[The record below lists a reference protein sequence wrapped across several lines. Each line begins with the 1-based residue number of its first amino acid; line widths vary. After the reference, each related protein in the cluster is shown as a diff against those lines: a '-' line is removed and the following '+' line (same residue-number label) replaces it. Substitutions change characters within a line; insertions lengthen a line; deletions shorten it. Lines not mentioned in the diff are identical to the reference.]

1 MLTNAFKLIKHNLLK
16 YTLLITLLFIF
27 IFAGFLI
34 RISYK
39 PLDISYIKKYLNIKS
54 LESLFPIK
62 NFENAK
68 VQINFLKN
76 IVTISIYELENYEFL
91 ENKYGFNISIP
102 KAKEINIGLKATKL
116 FKKKLEFSYVKFNN
130 AKLNLELKQNISD
143 LMINKN
149 IEQIEYFYL
158 PSKLDFLNSELII
171 YFPEKNGHLIAR
183 KADIKVINKE
193 GKLQIR
199 DIKANNIEYLEKN
212 KQISVEVKKPAFSFK
227 NMIFEGS
234 ALETRVLYLGE
245 KSEIKKKLKN
255 FNIVSNDF
263 IFTDLNIK
271 YDIRDEFNLNSEIL
285 YNGVQIPTKVKGSI
299 TKDLLINAK
308 IDMEFNKLQLLKET
322 SKLELFS
329 AITIN
334 NIDKILLEGVA
345 TIEIFNSRFLASS
358 FEITSNNKNNILLA
372 SNEFN
377 YNFNNFF
384 IKANTIED
392 QLEIDK
398 FIISNSNDQIE
409 IKGKIENFFKNV
421 NAQLDINFKKLSLSM
436 FSNFINNRIEEVN
449 SRTFQISQF
458 ESGSLENTQFTFF
471 YNNNEIEIKKLNGKL
486 VDTKITLENDI
497 KVKLDETVIISKNNS
512 KIILDLK
519 NIYLNKEDHYILL
532 SNNLIEL
539 NNIFD
544 YKTRSFHLKSKI
556 NVEFTKL
563 LSFLYALEEY
573 SPKPFKKDSFSG
585 NIDANI
591 MINYSSTA
599 QNKLSYGLSGKIIDF
614 NLINKDDFPI
624 KLENFNGN
632 LDLVDNLLEINGK
645 GLLNNS
651 DSNIQVKLNKNYKTI
666 VNINSAALFSSFDF
680 LKEYNF
686 LKSGIS
692 KLNIKIEKENLF
704 DEEWKATLEANLY
717 NNKVEISQVVYEKK
731 EKKQG
736 WLKAVYNFKDLTLYN
751 VENLTFF
758 TDDILI
764 RGDIFLDNMGDV
776 NKIKVKEFKR
786 ELDNFRANIN
796 LENNNYF
803 ALDVKGESINI
814 NNFFS
819 ESNNKKQSG
828 KVDISVNNLFFNKL
842 NFGNTNISSEIYN
855 NKIIR
860 LNGDTYYNEKKSSF
874 FSYMLNKKTNSEL
887 KLTFVDF
894 GLFLKNLGISDKF
907 IKGNG
912 DVVFSL
918 NNQSNV
924 IIAGKYLIKDFSIKD
939 ASFLVRL
946 LQLASFTGLLEIL
959 ASEGI
964 PFTNLQGNFKIDDNF
979 IRIEDTRFEGL
990 SLGASTSGSIN
1001 LKNNELELEGVLIPA
1016 YAINAIINKIP
1027 LLGQI
1032 ITGIEGEGI
1041 IGFNYKVTGYYEKPD
1056 YSINPFSILTPGII
1070 RSIFKV
1076 FGNNN
1081 EEENREV
1088 SPAN

>member
-1 MLTNAFKLIKHNLLK
+1 MLTKAFKLIKHNFLK
-16 YTLLITLLFIF
+16 YTLLVILLFIF

-39 PLDISYIKKYLNIKS
+39 PVDISYIEKYLNIKR

-76 IVTISIYELENYEFL
+76 IVTISIYELENYELL

-102 KAKEINIGLKATKL
+102 EAKEINIGLKATKL
-116 FKKKLEFSYVKFNN
+116 IKKEIEFSYVNFNN

-143 LMINKN
+143 LIMNKN
-149 IEQIEYFYL
+149 IEKIEYFYL
-158 PSKLDFLNSELII
+158 PNKLDFLNSELSIN
-171 YFPEKNGHLIAR
+171 FPEKTGYLIAR
-183 KADIKVINKE
+183 KADIKVSNKE

-199 DIKANNIEYLEKN
+199 DIKADNIEYVEKN

-227 NMIFEGS
+227 NNIFEGA
-234 ALETRVLYLGE
+234 ALETKVLYLGE
-245 KSEIKKKLKN
+245 KSEIKKKFKN
-255 FNIVSNDF
+255 FNIISNDF
-263 IFTDLNIK
+263 IFTDLNMK

-285 YNGVQIPTKVKGSI
+285 YNSVQIPVKVKGSI
-299 TKDLLINAK
+299 AKDLLINAK
-308 IDMEFNKLQLLKET
+308 IDMEFNKLQLLKDT
-322 SKLELFS
+322 SELELFS
-329 AITIN
+329 EITIN
-334 NIDKILLEGVA
+334 NIDNILLDGVA
-345 TIEIFNSRFLASS
+345 TVEIFNSKFLASS
-358 FEITSNNKNNILLA
+358 FEITSNNNNILLA
-372 SNEFN
+372 SKEFN
-377 YNFNNFF
+377 YNFDNFLV
-384 IKANTIED
+384 KANTIED
-392 QLEIDK
+392 QLEIEQ

-409 IKGKIENFFKNV
+409 IKGKIENFFKNI
-421 NAQLDINFKKLSLSM
+421 NAQLDINLKKLSLSF
-436 FSNFINNRIEEVN
+436 FSNFINNRIEKAN
-449 SRTFQISQF
+449 YRSFQISQF
-458 ESGSLENTQFTFF
+458 ESGSLENTQFTFL
-471 YNNNEIEIKKLNGKL
+471 YSNNEIEIKKITGKL

-497 KVKLDETVIISKNNS
+497 KVKLDETFIISKNNS
-512 KIILDLK
+512 KIVLDLK
-519 NIYLNKEDHYILL
+519 NIFLNKEDHYILL

-544 YKTRSFHLKSKI
+544 YKTRSFYFKSKI

-573 SPKPFKKDSFSG
+573 SSKPFKKDSFSG
-585 NIDANI
+585 NINANI
-591 MINYSSTA
+591 MINYSATA

-614 NLINKDDFPI
+614 NLVNKDDFPI

-632 LDLVDNLLEINGK
+632 LAVVDNLLEINGK
-645 GLLNNS
+645 ALLNNA
-651 DSNIQVKLNKNYKTI
+651 DSNIQVKLDKNYKLL
-666 VNINSAALFSSFDF
+666 VNINSVALFSSFDF

-686 LKSGIS
+686 LKSGVS
-692 KLNIKIEKENLF
+692 NLNIKIEKENLF
-704 DEEWKATLEANLY
+704 YEQWKATLEANLY

-736 WLKAVYNFKDLTLYN
+736 WLKAVYNFKNLSLYN

-764 RGDIFLDNMGDV
+764 RGDIFLDNIGDV
-776 NKIKVKEFKR
+776 SKIKIKEFKR
-786 ELDNFRANIN
+786 ELDNFSANIN
-796 LENNNYF
+796 LENNDYF

-819 ESNNKKQSG
+819 ENNNKKQSG
-828 KVDISVNNLFFNKL
+828 KVDISVNNLFLNKL
-842 NFGNTNISSEIYN
+842 NFGNTKISSEIYN

-874 FSYMLNKKTNSEL
+874 FSYMLNRKTNSDL

-894 GLFLKNLGISDKF
+894 GLFLKSLGISDKF
-907 IKGNG
+907 IMGYG
-912 DVVFSL
+912 DMVFSL
-918 NNQSNV
+918 NNQSNE
-924 IIAGKYLIKDFSIKD
+924 ITAGKYLIKDFSIKD

-979 IRIEDTRFEGL
+979 LIIEDTRFEGL

-1056 YSINPFSILTPGII
+1056 YTINPFSILTPGII

-1081 EEENREV
+1081 EEEKKEV

>member
-68 VQINFLKN
+68 VQISFLKN

-199 DIKANNIEYLEKN
+199 DIKADNIEYLEKN

-227 NMIFEGS
+227 NKIFEGS
-234 ALETRVLYLGE
+234 ALETRVFYLGE

-421 NAQLDINFKKLSLSM
+421 NAQLDINFK
-436 FSNFINNRIEEVN
+436 
-449 SRTFQISQF
+449 
-458 ESGSLENTQFTFF
+458 
-471 YNNNEIEIKKLNGKL
+471 
-486 VDTKITLENDI
+486 
-497 KVKLDETVIISKNNS
+497 
-512 KIILDLK
+512 
-519 NIYLNKEDHYILL
+519 
-532 SNNLIEL
+532 
-539 NNIFD
+539 
-544 YKTRSFHLKSKI
+544 
-556 NVEFTKL
+556 
-563 LSFLYALEEY
+563 
-573 SPKPFKKDSFSG
+573 
-585 NIDANI
+585 
-591 MINYSSTA
+591 
-599 QNKLSYGLSGKIIDF
+599 
-614 NLINKDDFPI
+614 
-624 KLENFNGN
+624 
-632 LDLVDNLLEINGK
+632 
-645 GLLNNS
+645 
-651 DSNIQVKLNKNYKTI
+651 
-666 VNINSAALFSSFDF
+666 
-680 LKEYNF
+680 
-686 LKSGIS
+686 
-692 KLNIKIEKENLF
+692 
-704 DEEWKATLEANLY
+704 
-717 NNKVEISQVVYEKK
+717 
-731 EKKQG
+731 
-736 WLKAVYNFKDLTLYN
+736 
-751 VENLTFF
+751 
-758 TDDILI
+758 
-764 RGDIFLDNMGDV
+764 
-776 NKIKVKEFKR
+776 
-786 ELDNFRANIN
+786 
-796 LENNNYF
+796 
-803 ALDVKGESINI
+803 
-814 NNFFS
+814 
-819 ESNNKKQSG
+819 
-828 KVDISVNNLFFNKL
+828 
-842 NFGNTNISSEIYN
+842 
-855 NKIIR
+855 
-860 LNGDTYYNEKKSSF
+860 
-874 FSYMLNKKTNSEL
+874 
-887 KLTFVDF
+887 
-894 GLFLKNLGISDKF
+894 
-907 IKGNG
+907 
-912 DVVFSL
+912 
-918 NNQSNV
+918 
-924 IIAGKYLIKDFSIKD
+924 
-939 ASFLVRL
+939 
-946 LQLASFTGLLEIL
+946 
-959 ASEGI
+959 
-964 PFTNLQGNFKIDDNF
+964 
-979 IRIEDTRFEGL
+979 
-990 SLGASTSGSIN
+990 
-1001 LKNNELELEGVLIPA
+1001 
-1016 YAINAIINKIP
+1016 
-1027 LLGQI
+1027 
-1032 ITGIEGEGI
+1032 
-1041 IGFNYKVTGYYEKPD
+1041 
-1056 YSINPFSILTPGII
+1056 
-1070 RSIFKV
+1070 
-1076 FGNNN
+1076 
-1081 EEENREV
+1081 
-1088 SPAN
+1088 